1 MKETAGASTSLRAGS
16 LTFVEVLA
24 TSVAL
29 IGPSMT
35 PILIAPYMF
44 ANAGNGTW
52 LAFLF
57 GAGMLVVVALNLNQ
71 FARRFTG
78 AGSMYEYAAENLGP
92 ILGALAGWSL
102 LWAYVFVAAAVV
114 GAMSL
119 FVSLLLH
126 DANLV
131 NASTPAIYVSIAI
144 VLGAVC
150 WQAAYRG
157 VQVSAIVM
165 LVLEAIS
172 VLIILVVVAIV
183 LLRHGPA
190 LDPNQLTI
198 KGGVPNWGLAVMTA
212 VFSLVGFESA
222 TAFGAEAKRPLVTI
236 PRAVIASVVF
246 ASAFF
251 IIATYAEIVG
261 LAHAP
266 KPLDQQTFP
275 LGTLVGLYNIGYLR
289 VPIAI
294 GALFSAFSVCLA
306 CITTAGRIAYAVAQ
320 AGLFPRALGA
330 IEPRHNTPHV
340 AVTLV
345 TVVVVSIAAASL
357 AAGVLPIDAFNNCGT
372 LSAFGL
378 IVIYAAIS
386 IAASLYVKRIG
397 ALRWIDIAISAVA
410 VVLLGVPA
418 VSLIYSNTAPPQRWF
433 GYYFAGFMVVG
444 LLWFS
449 RAASVRAQRRTDD
462 DQSPGNAKREEDDKN
477 PDP

>member
-1 MKETAGASTSLRAGS
+1 MDETVGASSSLRAGS

-24 TSVAL
+24 TSIAL

-52 LAFLF
+52 LAYLF

-92 ILGALAGWSL
+92 TLGALAGLSL

-119 FVSLLLH
+119 FVGLLLQ
-126 DANLV
+126 DAGILS
-131 NASTPAIYVSIAI
+131 ASTPAAYVAIAI
-144 VLGAVC
+144 ILGAVS

-172 VLIILVVVAIV
+172 VLIILLLVGIV

-222 TAFGAEAKRPLVTI
+222 TAFGAEAKRPLVAI

-261 LAHAP
+261 LEHAA

-275 LGTLVGLYNIGYLR
+275 LGTLVGLYDIGYLR

-320 AGLFPRALGA
+320 AGLFPRALAA

-340 AVTLV
+340 AVTLI

-357 AAGVLPIDAFNNCGT
+357 AAGVLPIDVFNNCGT
-372 LSAFGL
+372 LSSFGF

-386 IAASLYVKRIG
+386 IAACLYVNRIG
-397 ALRWIDIAISAVA
+397 AMRWTDVVISALA
-410 VVLLGVPA
+410 VLLLGVPA
-418 VSLIYSNTAPPQRWF
+418 VSLIYSVPAPPQRWF
-433 GYYFAGFMVVG
+433 GYYFVGFMIIG
-444 LLWFS
+444 WLWFS
-449 RAASVRAQRRTDD
+449 RAASASAQRGSDN
-462 DQSPGNAKREEDDKN
+462 DQSPGDAKREEDDKN
-477 PDP
+477 PDA